1 MLLREYELTVIANP
15 QLTPDKSTKT
25 FEKYESML
33 LADGGEIIKKAAW
46 GTRKLAFP
54 MNQQFRGTYFHY
66 DLTCSPACLKEV
78 ERLMRIDDNILRY
91 MSVRLG
97 ENVDVEKRR
106 LEIAKAE
113 AFASSQKEID
123 PQ

>member
-25 FEKYESML
+25 FEKYETLL
-33 LADGGEIIKKAAW
+33 LADGGEIIKKSAW

-66 DLTCSPACLKEV
+66 DLTCSPAALKEV
-78 ERLMRIDDNILRY
+78 ERLMRIDDSILRY
-91 MSVRLG
+91 MSIRLG
-97 ENVDVEKRR
+97 ENVDVEQRK

>member
-1 MLLREYELTVIANP
+1 MLLREYEFTVIASP
-15 QLTPDKSTKT
+15 QLTPENSTKT
-25 FEKYESML
+25 FEKYEALL
-33 LADGGEIIKKAAW
+33 LAEGGEIIKKAPW

-54 MNQQFRGTYFHY
+54 MGQQFRGTYMHY
-66 DLTCSPACLKEV
+66 DLTCSPDSLKEV
-78 ERLMRIDDNILRY
+78 ERLMRIDENILRY

-97 ENVDVEKRR
+97 ENVDVEMRK